1 MNFDTKDWTTLNYS
15 FKAKLSPKRQ
25 WRHVSLVS
33 MRIFNLQYSVHYPFS
48 VSFSPYSTVYTS
60 LYGAWNILRRVV
72 ATSFIFELLQ
82 WNNFRFS
89 RNYDVKKIMKLLR
102 KYFRSSSSLLNQP
115 VVVVVVGSY
124 WFSFV

>member
-15 FKAKLSPKRQ
+15 FKPKLSPKRQ